1 MFLSFLIYAISNIML
16 YLKLTRNIYIYI
28 YYRNNLGRHKR
39 QKNLLLVVEKTDW
52 AL

>member
-16 YLKLTRNIYIYI
+16 YLKLTNIYI